1 MAGVVTGLWGA
12 KTPSIAGLAW
22 PPRRVSPVS
31 TPDLPPLTRRALRPP
46 GHSVPARRTGGAG
59 VSRAPLGLA
68 GDVQYE
74 GGLHMGGLSAGVVF
88 LAPAPPGLRL
98 LCSPQATGFF
108 ECLLRIVRRVCLD
121 FSNPLGED
129 HPRELQGVRA
139 PLRSGSSTYQSRA
152 GPPRAACRSAS
163 RLIIDPRLPSHPA
176 SWPDWF
182 GVTWIPNPGWR
193 RYRCEAGDS
202 YGA

>member
-1 MAGVVTGLWGA
+1 
-12 KTPSIAGLAW
+12 
-22 PPRRVSPVS
+22 
-31 TPDLPPLTRRALRPP
+31 
-46 GHSVPARRTGGAG
+46 
-59 VSRAPLGLA
+59 
-68 GDVQYE
+68 
-74 GGLHMGGLSAGVVF
+74 MGGLSAGVVF

-176 SWPDWF
+176 SWRDGF
-182 GVTWIPNPGWR
+182 GVTQIPNPGWR
-193 RYRCEAGDS
+193 RDRCRRFVWRITARRRHTQILVTSKQAWQPMVPGLGYPAS
-202 YGA
+202 CSRCAQSVASGRCRCVGW